1 MVLKVVVHPC
11 LFFVKGLLA
20 CVLLFPLHSL
30 SQKLKINEL
39 DKNSR
44 KWRMETLPVKL
55 KSTDDIKMDVSLN
68 AWDTSFFIQLVGS
81 GIGTNTIDTDSKL
94 VFLLDNDSAVAAKS
108 SAIQSIDYG
117 NLIPT
122 YRHEYMVSF
131 EGLEALSRHNLK
143 TLRKY
148 SIGGVDD
155 IAIEKQNVAKIRE
168 LSNFFIGELKK
179 AKLIPVRPSILPP
192 GFPGGYD
199 MLLNFLNRNLKPF
212 ADMDNA
218 ARNEATVQFLVTADG
233 DIKDLRIKNSTSNA
247 LDNELLRILKR
258 MPKWKPALE
267 NGKRVDY
274 SVTQLIKFYR
284 SGGIWKIQLG
294 D

>member
-1 MVLKVVVHPC
+1 
-11 LFFVKGLLA
+11 
-20 CVLLFPLHSL
+20 
-30 SQKLKINEL
+30 
-39 DKNSR
+39 
-44 KWRMETLPVKL
+44 METLPVKL
-55 KSTDDIKMDVSLN
+55 KSKDDIKMDVSLN
-68 AWDTSFFIQLVGS
+68 AWDTSFFLQLMGS
-81 GIGTNTIDTDSKL
+81 GIGTNTIDTDSK
-94 VFLLDNDSAVAAKS
+94 VIFLLDNDSAVTAKS

-117 NLIPT
+117 NLVPT

-155 IAIEKQNVAKIRE
+155 IAIEKQNAAKIRE

-179 AKLIPVRPSILPP
+179 AKLIPVRPRILAP
-192 GFPGGYD
+192 GFPGGYEV
-199 MLLNFLNRNLKPF
+199 LLNFLNRNLKPF
-212 ADMDNA
+212 TNLDNA
-218 ARNEATVQFLVTADG
+218 ERNEATVQFLVTADG
-233 DIKDLRIKNSTSNA
+233 DIKDLHIKNSAGSS

-258 MPKWKPALE
+258 MPKWKPAVE

-284 SGGIWKIQLG
+284 NGGTWKIQLG